1 MRSPH
6 DVIVSPVVTEKT
18 SEQMEFESLYTFVV
32 NKDSNK
38 HEIARA
44 VEALWDVKVRD
55 VRTMRYAGKAKR
67 ALLGR
72 MAKNWDL
79 GRRPSWKKA
88 VVQLAEGEQIELYE
102 MG

>member
-1 MRSPH
+1 MRESY
-6 DVIVSPVVTEKT
+6 DVIVSPVITEKT
-18 SEQMEFESLYTFVV
+18 TEQMATSLYTFVV
-32 NKDSNK
+32 NKRANK

-44 VEALWDVKVRD
+44 VEALWDVKVED
-55 VRTMRYAGKAKR
+55 VRTMRYPGKAKR

-79 GRRPSWKKA
+79 GRRASYKKA
-88 VVQLAEGEQIELYE
+88 VVQLVEGDEIEFYE

>member
-1 MRSPH
+1 MREAW

-18 SEQMEFESLYTFVV
+18 AGQMERSLYTFIV
-32 NKDSNK
+32 NKRANK
-38 HEIARA
+38 HEISRA
-44 VEALWDVKVRD
+44 VEALWDVKVED
-55 VRTMRYAGKAKR
+55 VRTMRYPGKAKR

-79 GRRPSWKKA
+79 GRGASFKKA
-88 VVQLAEGEQIELYE
+88 VVQLAEGDEIEFYE

>member
-1 MRSPH
+1 MMREAY
-6 DVIVSPVVTEKT
+6 DVIVSPVITEKT
-18 SEQMEFESLYTFVV
+18 TDQMTTSLYTFVV
-32 NKDSNK
+32 NKRANK

-44 VEALWDVKVRD
+44 VEALWDVKVED
-55 VRTMRYAGKAKR
+55 VRTMRYPGKAKR

-79 GRRPSWKKA
+79 GRRASYKKA
-88 VVQLAEGEQIELYE
+88 VVQLVEGDEIEFYE

>member
-1 MRSPH
+1 MREAY
-6 DVIVSPVVTEKT
+6 DVIVSPVITEKT
-18 SEQMEFESLYTFVV
+18 TDQMTTSLYTFVV
-32 NKDSNK
+32 NKRANK

-44 VEALWDVKVRD
+44 VEALWDVRVED
-55 VRTMRYAGKAKR
+55 VRTMRYPGKAKR

-79 GRRPSWKKA
+79 GRRASYKKA
-88 VVQLAEGEQIELYE
+88 VVQLVEGDEIEFYE

>member
-1 MRSPH
+1 MREAY
-6 DVIVSPVVTEKT
+6 DVIVSPVITEKT
-18 SEQMEFESLYTFVV
+18 TEQMGSSLYTFIV
-32 NKDSNK
+32 NKRANK

-44 VEALWDVKVRD
+44 VESLWDVRVED
-55 VRTMRYAGKAKR
+55 VRTMRYPGKAKR

-79 GRRPSWKKA
+79 GRRASYKKA
-88 VVQLAEGEQIELYE
+88 VVQLTPGDEIEFYE